1 MMRVKVCGVT
11 TPEDAALAV
20 SLGATAV
27 GMIFWKGSPRS
38 IDVERGRQIVAV
50 LPAFVTAV
58 GVFVD
63 QSLESVAA
71 IASAV
76 GLGTIQLHGHEDA
89 NDYAFL
95 NRRLIKS
102 VAVRDHSAQG
112 EASRVAARATVLLD
126 AHDPVRRGG
135 TGQTIDWTVAASIA
149 RLRPIILSGGL
160 TPETVEA
167 AVRAVGPYAVDV
179 SSGVESAPGRKD
191 PTKLRAFFA
200 ALRAL

>member
-63 QSLESVAA
+63 Q
-71 IASAV
+71 
-76 GLGTIQLHGHEDA
+76 
-89 NDYAFL
+89 
-95 NRRLIKS
+95 
-102 VAVRDHSAQG
+102 
-112 EASRVAARATVLLD
+112 
-126 AHDPVRRGG
+126 
-135 TGQTIDWTVAASIA
+135 
-149 RLRPIILSGGL
+149 
-160 TPETVEA
+160 
-167 AVRAVGPYAVDV
+167 
-179 SSGVESAPGRKD
+179 
-191 PTKLRAFFA
+191 
-200 ALRAL
+200 

>member
-1 MMRVKVCGVT
+1 T

-63 QSLESVAA
+63 QSLESVAG
-71 IASAV
+71 IASDV

-102 VAVRDHSAQG
+102 VAVRDRTAQG

-126 AHDPVRRGG
+126 AHDPVR
-135 TGQTIDWTVAASIA
+135 
-149 RLRPIILSGGL
+149 
-160 TPETVEA
+160 
-167 AVRAVGPYAVDV
+167 
-179 SSGVESAPGRKD
+179 
-191 PTKLRAFFA
+191 
-200 ALRAL
+200 